1 VACEGEGGLAEEEW
15 GLVFAGW
22 IFELNSRGLG
32 ASMISRR
39 ILRVIGFGFVLS
51 FAAMVQAKTVTLGS
65 ADNRTDVSLNLGDTL
80 VVELSSGDVNG
91 FGWVLHLP
99 KESGLSALNGDV
111 VPANKKAAVPVKIS
125 RFRFNAAKVGD
136 SSLVLGFE
144 TEDKVAG
151 AAPQD
156 TSAYSVRVHIAAG
169 APRVGTAIL
178 LGVYKGTLPC
188 ADCEGLDTVLR
199 LYAKGKFDT
208 TYAFYV
214 RTQTYRGAP
223 KGDVTF
229 SDRGDWAVL
238 RGDAEDD
245 NATVY
250 QLNPDDEQHS
260 EALLVQDGGASL
272 VQLGR
277 DLEAIDTTMNVTL
290 KRVP

>member
-1 VACEGEGGLAEEEW
+1 MTFRRVAV
-15 GLVFAGW
+15 LVW
-22 IFELNSRGLG
+22 
-32 ASMISRR
+32 
-39 ILRVIGFGFVLS
+39 FGVMTICATALH
-51 FAAMVQAKTVTLGS
+51 AKTVTLSS
-65 ADNRTDVSLNLGDTL
+65 ADNRTDVFLNLGDTL

-91 FGWVLHLP
+91 FGWVLHLQ
-99 KESGLSALNGDV
+99 KNSGLTALNSDLL
-111 VPANKKAAVPVKIS
+111 PADKKAAVPMQIR

-136 SSLVLGFE
+136 SALVFGFE
-144 TEDKVAG
+144 TAEKVPG

-156 TSAYSVRVHIAAG
+156 TSAYSVRMHIASG

-178 LGVYKGTLPC
+178 FGVYKGTMPC
-188 ADCEGLDTVLR
+188 ADCTALDVVLR

-223 KGDVTF
+223 HGDVTY
-229 SDRGDWAVL
+229 SDRGEWAVL
-238 RGDAEDD
+238 RGDATDE

-250 QLNPDDEQHS
+250 QLNPDNEQHS

-272 VQLGR
+272 VQLDH
-277 DLEAIDTTMNVTL
+277 DLKPIDTKMNVTL